1 MERIE
6 EVLVVPVAVVGTA
19 SGGRAASCWPPA
31 SPRGSAAFDVVSTAM
46 PTATKRRETKKQEN
60 LIKGRIEAAPL
71 VRNSFVPS

>member
-31 SPRGSAAFDVVSTAM
+31 SPRGSAAFDVASTAM
-46 PTATKRRETKKQEN
+46 PTATKRRETKQEN
-60 LIKGRIEAAPL
+60 LIKGRIETAPL
-71 VRNSFVPS
+71 VIN